1 MTRPLIALALLA
13 VALFSALPVGAQA
26 PEHLKM
32 KGVSEQQ
39 IMVDAVL
46 RLENEIMEHI
56 RAKDTRALEPLLTAD
71 FVYRTPGVEVS
82 RADFLKGIASVPGTI
97 TSVQG
102 EGLRVRVYGEV
113 AVLTGVQRARAR
125 ADDGSEQEGLS
136 AFTDIFLKRNGR
148 WRLALAYGVELPT
161 PAAQTSK
168 P

>member
-1 MTRPLIALALLA
+1 MARPLIAFAVLA
-13 VALFSALPVGAQA
+13 VAFFSAHSVKAQA

-56 RAKDTRALEPLLTAD
+56 RAKDTRALEPLLTPD
-71 FVYRTPGVEVS
+71 FVYRTPGVEIS
-82 RADFLKGIASVPGTI
+82 RADFLKGIAAVPGQI
-97 TSVQG
+97 TFVEG
-102 EGLRVRVYGEV
+102 EGLRVRVFGEV
-113 AVLTGVQRARAR
+113 AILTGVQRARVR

-136 AFTDIFLKRNGR
+136 AFTDVFIKRNGR

-161 PAAQTSK
+161 PAAKPSK